1 MGKFEAGLVGVM
13 IFLVLGVLALIA
25 TSQDDS
31 QTKSVTSISDVQTLL
46 KEIESPPTES
56 APISS
61 PVPAPGFEDIPE
73 MIVVEEPESLPEKV
87 SEPEPEPLPVQEPEP
102 LPVQEPEP
110 EPTPAEP
117 TVVEVSLPPGSAVPG
132 CEEDNACYIP
142 FIVSINI
149 GDTVVWSNDD
159 SAAHTVTSGT
169 PSDGPDGLFDSSI
182 FMSATTFEHTFTES
196 GTFDYFCMVHP
207 WMAGQVQV
215 N

>member
-87 SEPEPEPLPVQEPEP
+87 SEPEPEP

>member
-102 LPVQEPEP
+102 ET
-110 EPTPAEP
+110 TPAEP